1 MKRGVW
7 ALTFA
12 AAVNYAVLVWVGM
25 DAMGGQKPLDLYY
38 FGYSYD
44 DVMRLLTRLDFESAL
59 FVGNTVRMIDTSF
72 PILFGL
78 ALAGWIWIGAQGRS
92 LLWRLAVLVPLAYT
106 AADLYEN
113 QLIAQ
118 ILTGMLPSP
127 ELVER
132 ASLITMVKFGLVVLS
147 GLVLFGAA
155 SGGDD

>member
-7 ALTFA
+7 ALSFA
-12 AAVNYAVLVWVGM
+12 AAINYAVLVWVGM

-44 DVMRLLTRLDFESAL
+44 DVMALLMRLDFESAL
-59 FVGNTVRMIDTSF
+59 FMGNTVRMIDTGF
-72 PILFGL
+72 PILLGL
-78 ALAGWIWIGAQGRS
+78 ALAGWIWIGAQGRPS
-92 LLWRLAVLVPLAYT
+92 VWRLAVLVPLAYT

-127 ELVER
+127 ELVEQ
-132 ASLITMVKFGLVVLS
+132 ASRMTMVKFGLVALS
-147 GLVLFGAA
+147 AIALFAAA
-155 SGGDD
+155 SGGED

>member
-1 MKRGVW
+1 M
-7 ALTFA
+7 
-12 AAVNYAVLVWVGM
+12 
-25 DAMGGQKPLDLYY
+25 
-38 FGYSYD
+38 
-44 DVMRLLTRLDFESAL
+44 
-59 FVGNTVRMIDTSF
+59 
-72 PILFGL
+72 
-78 ALAGWIWIGAQGRS
+78 
-92 LLWRLAVLVPLAYT
+92 AVLVPLAYT